1 VENMNLKVNQNI
13 VVNVEV
19 EDQSFQSI
27 VAEITDKEI
36 FISLPL
42 EGIVIR
48 NLPVNTSISVYF
60 STGDNQYKFSSA
72 IVGKISD
79 NIPLYR
85 IVKPQPKDMIKVQR
99 RDNFRVKTNL
109 SLKLNDHDLITLNI
123 SAGGLLCSC
132 SKDLMLKINDSVK
145 GILFLPP
152 IENKAIDPI
161 HFQGEIKRVSQMDH
175 PDKMY
180 VALEFGRLN
189 DRDQMNLVQYCF
201 YKQKQNRLIEQN

>member
-1 VENMNLKVNQNI
+1 MNLKVNQNI

-27 VAEITDKEI
+27 VADVTEKEI

-42 EGIVIR
+42 EGVVIR
-48 NLPVNTSISVYF
+48 NLPVNTSISVYY
-60 STGDNQYKFSSA
+60 SASDNQYKFPST
-72 IVGKISD
+72 INGKISD

-85 IVKPQPKDMIKVQR
+85 IVKPQPKDIIKVQR

-109 SLKLNDHDLITLNI
+109 SLKLNEYEFITLNI
-123 SAGGLLCSC
+123 SAGGLLFSGN
-132 SKDLMLKINDSVK
+132 KDLMLKVGDAVT
-145 GILFLPP
+145 GILFIPP
-152 IENKAIDPI
+152 IDNKTIDPI
-161 HFQGEIKRVSQMDH
+161 HFQGAVRRVSKNDI

-180 VALEFGRLN
+180 IALEFVRLN

-201 YKQKQNRLIEQN
+201 YKQKQNRLIQQNL

>member
-1 VENMNLKVNQNI
+1 MNLKVNQNI

-27 VAEITDKEI
+27 VAEITEKEI

-42 EGIVIR
+42 EGVVLR
-48 NLPVNTSISVYF
+48 NLPVKTSISVYY
-60 STGDNQYKFSSA
+60 STGDNQYKFPSA

-109 SLKLNDHDLITLNI
+109 SLKLNDYDLITLNI

-132 SKDLMLKINDSVK
+132 SKDLMLKVGDAVT
-145 GILFLPP
+145 GILSLPP
-152 IENKAIDPI
+152 IENKAMDPI
-161 HFQGEIKRVSQMDH
+161 HFQGSIKRISQMDH

-180 VALEFGRLN
+180 VALEFGRLS

-201 YKQKQNRLIEQN
+201 YKQKQNRLINQN

>member
-1 VENMNLKVNQNI
+1 MNLKVNQNI

-27 VAEITDKEI
+27 VAEITEKEI

-42 EGIVIR
+42 EGVVLR
-48 NLPVNTSISVYF
+48 NLPVKTSISVYY
-60 STGDNQYKFSSA
+60 STGDNQYKFPSA

-109 SLKLNDHDLITLNI
+109 SLKLNDYDLITLNI

-132 SKDLMLKINDSVK
+132 SKDLMLKVGDAVT
-145 GILFLPP
+145 GILSLPP
-152 IENKAIDPI
+152 IENKAMDPI
-161 HFQGEIKRVSQMDH
+161 HFQGSIKRVSPMDH

-180 VALEFGRLN
+180 VALEFGRLS

-201 YKQKQNRLIEQN
+201 YKQKQNRLINQN

>member
-1 VENMNLKVNQNI
+1 MNLKVNQNI

-27 VAEITDKEI
+27 VAEITEKEI

-42 EGIVIR
+42 EGVVLR
-48 NLPVNTSISVYF
+48 NLPVKTSISVYY
-60 STGDNQYKFSSA
+60 STGDNQYKFPSA

-109 SLKLNDHDLITLNI
+109 SLKLNDYDLITLNI

-132 SKDLMLKINDSVK
+132 SKDLMLKVGDAVT
-145 GILFLPP
+145 GILSLPP
-152 IENKAIDPI
+152 IENKAMDPI
-161 HFQGEIKRVSQMDH
+161 HFQGSIKRVSQMDH

-180 VALEFGRLN
+180 VALEFGRLS

-201 YKQKQNRLIEQN
+201 YKQKQNRLINQN

>member
-1 VENMNLKVNQNI
+1 VENMNLKINQNI

-72 IVGKISD
+72 IAGKISD

-85 IVKPQPKDMIKVQR
+85 IVKPQPKDIIKVQR

-132 SKDLMLKINDSVK
+132 SKNLLLKVNDTVK

-152 IENKAIDPI
+152 IDNKAVDPI
-161 HFQGEIKRVSQMDH
+161 PFQGSIKRVSQMDH
-175 PDKMY
+175 DKMY